1 MCVNFVLSVKTSC
14 THKYVVFELIMAT
27 EAAVEATDLEID
39 RYLQPIEVVNYFV
52 GQVSSTNHDLIKH
65 FRPLLVKSSLGPDN
79 HAILKK
85 ITAQLVIVKRIQ
97 GKASFSSRYLAMNND
112 KISILVLT
120 LRTNLNYGP

>member
-1 MCVNFVLSVKTSC
+1 MYI
-14 THKYVVFELIMAT
+14 YVVLELIMAT
-27 EAAVEATDLEID
+27 EAVVMATDLEID

-52 GQVSSTNHDLIKH
+52 DKVSSSNHDLIKH

-97 GKASFSSRYLAMNND
+97 GKASFSSRYLA
-112 KISILVLT
+112 VLRFKFFRLFFVLLT
-120 LRTNLNYGP
+120 KTMQ

>member
-1 MCVNFVLSVKTSC
+1 
-14 THKYVVFELIMAT
+14 MATT

-97 GKASFSSRYLAMNND
+97 GKASFSSRYLAVF
-112 KISILVLT
+112 KISIFNEFKIWIITFLFLSSKPG
-120 LRTNLNYGP
+120 NNQPKINNF

>member
-1 MCVNFVLSVKTSC
+1 
-14 THKYVVFELIMAT
+14 MAT
-27 EAAVEATDLEID
+27 EAAIEATDLEID

-52 GQVSSTNHDLIKH
+52 SQVSSTNHDLIKH

-97 GKASFSSRYLAMNND
+97 GKA
-112 KISILVLT
+112 
-120 LRTNLNYGP
+120 

>member
-27 EAAVEATDLEID
+27 EAAIEATDLEID

-97 GKASFSSRYLAMNND
+97 GKASFSSRYLAVL

-120 LRTNLNYGP
+120 LRMNLNYGS

>member
-1 MCVNFVLSVKTSC
+1 ML
-14 THKYVVFELIMAT
+14 ELIMAT
-27 EAAVEATDLEID
+27 EAVVMATDLEID

-52 GQVSSTNHDLIKH
+52 DKVSSSNHDLIKH

-97 GKASFSSRYLAMNND
+97 GKASFSSRYLA
-112 KISILVLT
+112 VLRFQVFRLFFVLQSLLPARYWKALLLCGRNRG
-120 LRTNLNYGP
+120 LRYRLD

>member
-1 MCVNFVLSVKTSC
+1 MCVCVNFVLSVKTSC

-27 EAAVEATDLEID
+27 EAAIEATDLEID

-97 GKASFSSRYLAMNND
+97 GKASFSSRYLA
-112 KISILVLT
+112 VL
-120 LRTNLNYGP
+120 RFQF